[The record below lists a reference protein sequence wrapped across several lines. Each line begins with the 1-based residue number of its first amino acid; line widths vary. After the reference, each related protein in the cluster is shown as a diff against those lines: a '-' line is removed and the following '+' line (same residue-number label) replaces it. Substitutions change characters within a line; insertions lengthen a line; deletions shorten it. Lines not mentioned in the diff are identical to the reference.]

1 MGLSRRRRWDGA
13 RWTAAAARAAPLCLG
28 GRRLGLRATGAPKRV
43 RLLWGGVCCGRSDLE
58 RPWRHAVA
66 RPAPLHRA
74 ESRRRR
80 PGFRLSGRIHLSE
93 RRNRTSAA
101 SSDPQTL
108 IQVGRP
114 CRDGRVA
121 SANLDTGRDS
131 DPGRVTS
138 GSRPHRPA
146 TRQTRAGP
154 PATTAEIPSPP
165 RGRPPGQASARGVRG
180 WDSGQPPAPLR
191 FAALQRPS
199 LLLPSQGALRE
210 ETAQPPQRP
219 GADGRGAACGV
230 RPSRP
235 TVKTG
240 TLPAHSKTRRYG
252 DTRTRP

>member
-1 MGLSRRRRWDGA
+1 MDGGWDCARLARRSA
-13 RWTAAAARAAPLCLG
+13 CACSG
-28 GRRLGLRATGAPKRV
+28 G
-43 RLLWGGVCCGRSDLE
+43 GGCCGRSDSE

-131 DPGRVTS
+131 DPGHVTS
-138 GSRPHRPA
+138 GSRPHGPASQRPG
-146 TRQTRAGP
+146 RLGP
-154 PATTAEIPSPP
+154 
-165 RGRPPGQASARGVRG
+165 GRPPPPRRYLRRPEAAGAPAAGAGLRKRRVGLGPRATPRPSSVRRC
-180 WDSGQPPAPLR
+180 PAPVPAAPLPGR
-191 FAALQRPS
+191 F
-199 LLLPSQGALRE
+199 
-210 ETAQPPQRP
+210 
-219 GADGRGAACGV
+219 
-230 RPSRP
+230 
-235 TVKTG
+235 
-240 TLPAHSKTRRYG
+240 
-252 DTRTRP
+252 